1 MYGDN
6 VFKKTGINREG
17 AGRHK
22 KTRYFS
28 GKQSIFSREGPASG
42 ARIIGQVETGAS
54 ARSALFFCA
63 QEGPRNGSSGAGHI
77 EGQEPGKPCISRLT
91 RQEGRSTRPGSRSSS
106 RPKRAGF
113 AAHDEIIAD
122 GPQKSKGAGRANGAL
137 KRAEINTCPGKGPF
151 WALHHRGSRRA
162 ELLQAVTRAVQ
173 PCATPHPERP
183 KTP

>member
-63 QEGPRNGSSGAGHI
+63 QEGPRNGGSGAGHI
-77 EGQEPGKPCISRLT
+77 EGQEPCKPCISRLT
-91 RQEGRSTRPGSRSSS
+91 RQEGRSTRPGSRSS

-113 AAHDEIIAD
+113 AAHGEIIAD
-122 GPQKSKGAGRANGAL
+122 GPRKSKGAGRATAHDAGLQSAKIGL
-137 KRAEINTCPGKGPF
+137 EQTDIFDFLMSVCPI
-151 WALHHRGSRRA
+151 A
-162 ELLQAVTRAVQ
+162 
-173 PCATPHPERP
+173 
-183 KTP
+183 